1 MDALFDS
8 GFTGF
13 MAINT
18 QDLDGLNWNYVDK
31 EILRTVRVKSRL
43 KDIWVK

>member
-8 GFTGF
+8 GFTDF

-18 QDLDGLNWNYVDK
+18 QDLDGLNWDYVDK
-31 EILRTVRVKSRL
+31 EILRTA
-43 KDIWVK
+43 